1 MELIKKNRKSLPIQN
16 RFQFLENSIEKLTEE
31 NKILKERIIKH
42 NNKINQK
49 IVRYK
54 EIKSLNIK
62 TGICSVV
69 LLKNGN
75 MQ

>member
-16 RFQFLENSIEKLTEE
+16 RFQFLENSIEKLIEE

-42 NNKINQK
+42 KNKINQK

-54 EIKSLNIK
+54 EIKSLNIN

>member
-1 MELIKKNRKSLPIQN
+1 MELIKKNRKSLPFQN
-16 RFQFLENSIEKLTEE
+16 RFQFWENSIEKLIEE

-42 NNKINQK
+42 KNKINQK